1 MLSLDFRTWQDSSLN
16 LATNDNSRGQPLQLV
31 LDSEIN
37 SNAILLTNIMAYF
50 RGGYG
55 KGGCS
60 QKCAENMRGLKFG
73 RLRLAGGY
81 SHRGLLHARP
91 LCVALG
97 RVYRVRG
104 ALSFRLL

>member
-73 RLRLAGGY
+73 RLRPTQVLPNA
-81 SHRGLLHARP
+81 RGLPADE
-91 LCVALG
+91 VEFS
-97 RVYRVRG
+97 RG
-104 ALSFRLL
+104 LDCHTLNYPRK

>member
-37 SNAILLTNIMAYF
+37 SNAIHLTNIMAYF

-55 KGGCS
+55 KGECS

-73 RLRLAGGY
+73 RLRWLPHYMCGGVENL
-81 SHRGLLHARP
+81 SADLSLKKGRTRGREKTTTSA
-91 LCVALG
+91 
-97 RVYRVRG
+97 
-104 ALSFRLL
+104 

>member
-73 RLRLAGGY
+73 RLKATPKFDSMDGD
-81 SHRGLLHARP
+81 
-91 LCVALG
+91 
-97 RVYRVRG
+97 
-104 ALSFRLL
+104 

>member
-73 RLRLAGGY
+73 RRLIKVTQTCDTTNSVGEGQF
-81 SHRGLLHARP
+81 
-91 LCVALG
+91 
-97 RVYRVRG
+97 VYRLYG
-104 ALSFRLL
+104 CFPMKIYP